1 MYPNNSVHLWCHYQ
15 DLRLLRDEGATVIT
29 TSEETEAIGVMSD
42 NEGTAAQG
50 PREDE
55 QCLEG
60 EIQKE
65 INKLKYFLEETDD
78 LIQIKDYTEMEI
90 VTKRADKIVDRL
102 SDLISHAE
110 ELKIDSGASS
120 RSVRQW
126 KKDIK
131 SSYATL
137 IADKERLSKTLK
149 NRQEEIKEAFERRQ
163 LESKREQQ
171 QEEER
176 QAAEFRVRKEDH
188 EGQMWQEKFEAELE
202 MTHKRLELE
211 KNARSTTAK
220 LPKLRITPFKGTP
233 TDWVRF

>member
-1 MYPNNSVHLWCHYQ
+1 
-15 DLRLLRDEGATVIT
+15 
-29 TSEETEAIGVMSD
+29 MSD

-55 QCLEG
+55 QRLES

-90 VTKRADKIVDRL
+90 VTKRADKIVDTL

-131 SSYATL
+131 SSYAAL

-149 NRQEEIKEAFERRQ
+149 TDKRRSESNSSGGNWNRNENS
-163 LESKREQQ
+163 SKRKSDKRPSFVR
-171 QEEER
+171 ER
-176 QAAEFRVRKEDH
+176 EIMNGKCGRRNSRQ
-188 EGQMWQEKFEAELE
+188 
-202 MTHKRLELE
+202 
-211 KNARSTTAK
+211 S
-220 LPKLRITPFKGTP
+220 
-233 TDWVRF
+233 

>member
-1 MYPNNSVHLWCHYQ
+1 MN
-15 DLRLLRDEGATVIT
+15 
-29 TSEETEAIGVMSD
+29 D

-55 QCLEG
+55 QRLEG

-149 NRQEEIKEAFERRQ
+149 NRQEQIKEEFERRQ

-176 QAAEFRVRKEDH
+176 QAAEFRARKEDH
-188 EGQMWQEKFEAELE
+188 ERQMWQEKIRGRVGDD
-202 MTHKRLELE
+202 TQKV
-211 KNARSTTAK
+211 
-220 LPKLRITPFKGTP
+220 GT
-233 TDWVRF
+233 